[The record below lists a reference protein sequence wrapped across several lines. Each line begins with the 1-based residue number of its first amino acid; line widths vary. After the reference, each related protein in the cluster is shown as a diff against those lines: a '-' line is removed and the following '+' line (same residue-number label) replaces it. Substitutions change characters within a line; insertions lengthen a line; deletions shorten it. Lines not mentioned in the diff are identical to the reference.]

1 MLLLNIIYTS
11 KLNLINNKLH
21 TTVLYTSNN
30 FNFNIGFSS
39 FINLY
44 FNNFLSHKIGQK
56 SILLFNNLNLIFNS
70 TNNYLNLL
78 KRKLIRNKNYPTT
91 SFNNLIN
98 CLLLSFYL
106 KDSFIFVK
114 NIVSLFEGTF
124 YKNHRKL
131 LVMLRYIFKTSIN
144 LFYFFNI
151 LGILFRIKGKIGL
164 GGNSKKRRTKL
175 IFHKLKLNNKN
186 IKLCY
191 SNTIIRTDS
200 GVLGVNFLLT
210 YS

>member
-1 MLLLNIIYTS
+1 MLLLNIVYTP
-11 KLNLINNKLH
+11 KLDLTNNKLH
-21 TTVLYTSNN
+21 ATVLYTSNN

-39 FINLY
+39 FMNLY
-44 FNNFLSHKIGQK
+44 FNNFLSYKIGQK

-70 TNNYLNLL
+70 TNSYLNLL

-144 LFYFFNI
+144 LFYFFNV
-151 LGILFRIKGKIGL
+151 LGVLFRIKGKIGL
-164 GGNSKKRRTKL
+164 GGNSKKRRIKL

-191 SNTIIRTDS
+191 NNTITRTDS